1 MNTIIDFFANKI
13 LGQLIARAAV
23 TAAAYA
29 AGPVAQAAL
38 GKAGLSVSVDP
49 NQLAA
54 GVQAVAHMAYSW
66 LKAKFAPATT
76 PATPAASTPPAA

>member
-49 NQLAA
+49 NALAA
-54 GVQAVAHMAYSW
+54 GVQGFMHIAYSW
-66 LKAKFAPATT
+66 IKAKFAPS
-76 PATPAASTPPAA
+76 PAAPAAQSAPNP